1 MKRYHD
7 VLVHLLEL
15 RRLMRQTR
23 MSTGDALG
31 LLVDQLRQFEE
42 AERLEEDLQ
51 HAEYPRHIFG
61 H

>member
-15 RRLMRQTR
+15 RRLMRRSR

-31 LLVDQLRQFEE
+31 LLVEQLRYFEE
-42 AERLEEDLQ
+42 AEQLEEDLQ

>member
-1 MKRYHD
+1 MKRYQD

-15 RRLMRQTR
+15 GRLMRRTR

-31 LLVDQLRQFEE
+31 LLVEQLRQFEE
-42 AERLEEDLQ
+42 AERREEDLQ
-51 HAEYPRHIFG
+51 HAEYPRHVFG

>member
-7 VLVHLLEL
+7 VLTLLLEL

-23 MSTGDALG
+23 MSKHDALS
-31 LLVDQLRQFEE
+31 LLIEQLRYFEE
-42 AERLEEDLQ
+42 AEQLEEDLQ
-51 HAEYPRHIFG
+51 HAEYPRHVFG